1 MLQPAPLK
9 KKQKTTSRTI
19 NVFLHTTNSKL
30 LLKHVWQSLFCFH
43 TGSFKEPISACKHVS
58 HFFIVFL
65 ARLTLSPDL
74 NL

>member
-9 KKQKTTSRTI
+9 KTSRTM

-43 TGSFKEPISACKHVS
+43 TGSFEESISACKRIT
-58 HFFIVFL
+58 FFIVFL
-65 ARLTLSPDL
+65 AMLTLSPDL